1 MINKKYSI
9 RSIHSVFALCLFV
22 QAGFAATTQEKKDV
36 DQLNNLPTRDPASTK
51 YREPAQDR
59 QEGWVVRQTENGLVK
74 VPAKQYFRFEGANLS
89 GKAYTPF
96 QAVFDQRPGRKNK
109 SLIPVRTSFKR
120 EVLDASGYSGR

>member
-1 MINKKYSI
+1 MKSRFVK
-9 RSIHSVFALCLFV
+9 LF
-22 QAGFAATTQEKKDV
+22 GIKLILGAAFVCSTLVAQDEEA
-36 DQLNNLPTRDPASTK
+36 NREPASTQK
-51 YREPAQDR
+51 REPAQDR